1 MDQTQ
6 FTALRDDF
14 AAHAAHV
21 GAVAA
26 ILSADADECLDQSVD
41 DVVAAMKAAI
51 AANNL
56 VLAMM
61 ARVHK

>member
-1 MDQTQ
+1 MTQDQ
-6 FTALRDDF
+6 FTALRADF

-21 GAVAA
+21 AGMAV
-26 ILSADADECLDQSVD
+26 ILSADADECLDPSVD
-41 DVVAAMKAAI
+41 DVVAAMKAAVS
-51 AANNL
+51 ANNL

>member
-6 FTALRDDF
+6 FTTLRAAH

-21 GAVAA
+21 ESMAV
-26 ILSADADECLDQSVD
+26 ILSADADECLDPSVD

-61 ARVHK
+61 ARVQK